1 MSEIITAKNLTKSYG
16 GRVAVD
22 HIDLTVAAGEF
33 YGFLGPN
40 GAGKTTT
47 IRMLT
52 GIIEPDEGDVSVGG
66 YPSND
71 KGSIASVIGVVP
83 EGRGFYEWMTAVEYL
98 EFFADLYGMNPD
110 EKKKRIDSLLEKVGL
125 NARRNS
131 RVGTY
136 SRGMKQR
143 LALARALVH
152 QPKILFLDE
161 PTLGLDPQGQ
171 EDIQRLLKDLNKEG
185 ITVFL
190 SSHLL
195 NEVSNLCSRIV
206 ILHGGR
212 IVANGTLE
220 QLRAKTSL
228 QSGSL
233 TDIFLHLTRTL

>member
-16 GRVAVD
+16 DRVAVD

-125 NARRNS
+125 DARRNS

>member
-1 MSEIITAKNLTKSYG
+1 
-16 GRVAVD
+16 
-22 HIDLTVAAGEF
+22 
-33 YGFLGPN
+33 
-40 GAGKTTT
+40 
-47 IRMLT
+47 
-52 GIIEPDEGDVSVGG
+52 
-66 YPSND
+66 
-71 KGSIASVIGVVP
+71 VP
-83 EGRGFYEWMTAVEYL
+83 EGRGFYDWMTAAEYL
-98 EFFADLYGMNPD
+98 EFFADLYGMSRD
-110 EKKKRIDSLLEKVGL
+110 EKEKRIAELLEKVGL
-125 NARRNS
+125 TKRRNS

-171 EDIQRLLKDLNKEG
+171 EAIQRLLKDLNKEG

-206 ILHGGR
+206 ILHSGR

-220 QLRAKTSL
+220 QLRTETKL
-228 QSGSL
+228 PGGSL
-233 TDIFLHLTRTL
+233 TDMFLHITRTL

>member
-1 MSEIITAKNLTKSYG
+1 MAGIITAKNLTKSYG
-16 GRVAVD
+16 GRMAVD
-22 HIDLTVAAGEF
+22 HIDLDVAAGEF

-52 GIIEPDEGDVSVGG
+52 GIIAPDEG
-66 YPSND
+66 
-71 KGSIASVIGVVP
+71 SIAVGEHPSRDKAATASFIGVVP
-83 EGRGFYEWMTAVEYL
+83 EGRGFYEWMTGAEYL
-98 EFFADLYGMNPD
+98 GFFADLYGMSIAERN
-110 EKKKRIDSLLEKVGL
+110 KRVKELLEKVGL
-125 NARRNS
+125 SNRGNS

-152 QPKILFLDE
+152 HPRILFLDE

-185 ITVFL
+185 ITIFL

-195 NEVSNLCSRIV
+195 NEVSNLCLRIV

-212 IVANGTLE
+212 IVANGTLDE
-220 QLRAKTSL
+220 LRTKTKL
-228 QSGSL
+228 PNGSL
-233 TDIFLHLTRTL
+233 TDIFLQLTRPL

>member
-1 MSEIITAKNLTKSYG
+1 MTEIITAKNLTKAFG

-22 HIDLTVAAGEF
+22 HIDLDVAAGEF

-52 GIIEPDEGDVSVGG
+52 GIIEPDEGEVTVGG
-66 YPSND
+66 YASGN
-71 KGSIASVIGVVP
+71 KASIARVIGVVP
-83 EGRGFYEWMTAVEYL
+83 EGRGFYEWMTAAEYL
-98 EFFADLYGMNPD
+98 EFFADLYGMKSD
-110 EKKKRIDSLLEKVGL
+110 EKNERIDSLLEKVGL
-125 NARRNS
+125 TERRNS

-152 QPKILFLDE
+152 NPKILFLDE

-171 EDIQRLLKDLNKEG
+171 EDIQRLLKNLNKEG
-185 ITVFL
+185 VTIFL

-206 ILHGGR
+206 ILHNGR
-212 IVANGTLE
+212 IVANGKLTELQKE
-220 QLRAKTSL
+220 TSL
-228 QSGSL
+228 PNGSL
-233 TDIFLHLTRTL
+233 TEIFLHLTHTL

>member
-161 PTLGLDPQGQ
+161 TTLGLDPQGQ

-228 QSGSL
+228 QRGSL